1 MGLEEDI
8 SRRHSIQVVSWLLLT
23 PPVQVPVRESTGR
36 MESYER
42 RGLVRSVAMQSPGQT
57 ECGERPAIITEI
69 SCVKERPDILYW
81 DSR

>member
-23 PPVQVPVRESTGR
+23 LVQVPVRESTER

-42 RGLVRSVAMQSPGQT
+42 RGLVRSVAMQSPV
-57 ECGERPAIITEI
+57 IITEI